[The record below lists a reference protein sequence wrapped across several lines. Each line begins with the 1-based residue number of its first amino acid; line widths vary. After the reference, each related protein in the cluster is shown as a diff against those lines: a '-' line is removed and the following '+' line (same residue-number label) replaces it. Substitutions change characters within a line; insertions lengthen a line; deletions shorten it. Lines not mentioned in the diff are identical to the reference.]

1 MEVYMFK
8 SIVEKIIGTYSERE
22 LKRIIPIVDRIEA
35 MEPEMQAL
43 SDAELRGKT
52 DEFKKRL
59 AQGETLDDI
68 LPEAF
73 AVVREASGRVLGKR
87 LFRVQLIGSV
97 VLHQGRIA
105 EMKTG
110 EGKTYTAA
118 PPLYLNALTGKGVH
132 LVTVNDYLAKY
143 HSELMGK
150 VYKFLGLSVG
160 LIVHGLDNAQRRKA
174 YNCDITYGTNNE
186 FGFDY
191 LRDNMVIY
199 KDDMVQRELHYA
211 IVDEVDSILIDEA
224 RTPLIISGAGDKSTD
239 LYKKANTFA
248 SRLKVKVF
256 TETDDKQQDDE
267 IDADYI
273 VDEKA
278 HTAALTARGVTKAE
292 QFFGIENLADPENM
306 TLSHHINQAI
316 KAHGLMKRDREYVV
330 KDGEVIIV
338 DEFTG
343 RLMFGRRY
351 SDGLHQAIEAKE
363 NVKVERESKTLATIT
378 FQNYFRM
385 YGKLA
390 GMTGTALTE
399 EQEFQTIY
407 KLDVIEIPT
416 NKPMIRVD
424 YPDCVYKNEAGKFNA
439 VINEITELHKKGQ
452 PVLIGT
458 ISIEKSELLSNMLR
472 KRGIPHQVL
481 NAKFH
486 EKEAEIIAQAGRL
499 GAVTIA
505 TNMAGRGTDI
515 MLGGNAEFMA
525 KQELRRQG
533 YPEELIYEAANIN
546 DTDNEDILKIR
557 AVYRELFGEFEKQI
571 STEKEKVVEAGG
583 LHIIGTERHESRRID
598 NQLRGRSGRQGDPG
612 SSRFYIS
619 LEDDLMRLFGSDR
632 LTAIV
637 NTLGLE
643 DDQPIEH
650 RMLSNAIENAQRRV
664 EGKNFDV
671 RKRVLQYDDVMN
683 KQREVI
689 YAQRKQVLNGENL
702 KESFL
707 KMIETT
713 ADWLVSSFC
722 GESPHPD
729 MWDWE
734 GLKAQAM
741 SILPA
746 IDVLD
751 VSRDELETYTKEDLR
766 ETLLDALTKA
776 YEAKEAEY
784 GAETMRELER
794 IVLLR
799 TVDEKWMDHIDA
811 MDQLRYGVGMRAYGQ
826 RDPVIEYKFEGFEM
840 FEEMIRNIQLDSVKM
855 ILRMRVNREQGAPQR
870 EKVAEPVTASHGD
883 SGPRKPAARS
893 SEKVGRNDP
902 CPCGSG
908 KKYKK
913 CCGANEA

>member
-1 MEVYMFK
+1 MFK
-8 SIVEKIIGTYSERE
+8 SMIEKIIGSYSDRE
-22 LKRIIPIVDRIEA
+22 LKRITPIVDQIEA
-35 MEPEMQAL
+35 LEPEIKVL
-43 SDAELRGKT
+43 SDEALKAKT
-52 DEFKKRL
+52 LEFKKRL
-59 AQGETLDDI
+59 EDGETLNDL

-73 AVVREASGRVLGKR
+73 AVVREASQRVLGMR
-87 LFRVQLIGSV
+87 HFRVQLIGGV
-97 VLHQGRIA
+97 VLHQGRIS

-110 EGKTYTAA
+110 EGKTLVATL
-118 PPLYLNALTGKGVH
+118 PVYLNALTGKGVH
-132 LVTVNDYLAKY
+132 VVTVNDYLARRD
-143 HSELMGK
+143 SEWMGK
-150 VYKFLGLSVG
+150 VYNFLGLSVG
-160 LIVHGLDNAQRRKA
+160 LIVHGLDNADRRKA
-174 YNCDITYGTNNE
+174 YGSDITYGTNNE

-199 KDDMVQRELHYA
+199 KKEMVQRDLHYA

-239 LYKKANTFA
+239 LYKKADSFA
-248 SRLKVKVF
+248 ARLRVKVF
-256 TETDDKQQDDE
+256 TETDDKQSDE
-267 IDADYI
+267 DVDADYI

-278 HTAALTARGVTKAE
+278 HSAALTARGVTKAE
-292 QFFGIENLADPENM
+292 QFFGIENLSDPDNM
-306 TLSHHINQAI
+306 TISHHINQSI

-343 RLMFGRRY
+343 RMMYGRRY

-385 YGKLA
+385 YEKLA

-416 NKPMIRVD
+416 NMPMVRID
-424 YPDCVYKNEAGKFNA
+424 NPDCVYKNEIGKFNA
-439 VINEITELHKKGQ
+439 VIDEIAELHKKGQ

-458 ISIEKSELLSNMLR
+458 ISIEKSEYLSNMLK
-472 KRGIPHQVL
+472 KRGIVHQVL

-486 EKEAEIIAQAGRL
+486 EKEAEIIAQAGKL

-515 MLGGNAEFMA
+515 VLGGNAEFMA
-525 KQELRRQG
+525 KQELRKQG
-533 YPEELIYEAANIN
+533 YTEELISESTSYN
-546 DTDNEDILKIR
+546 DTDDEEILKIR
-557 AVYRELFGEFEKQI
+557 AAYKQLHDDIKQQI
-571 STEKEKVVEAGG
+571 SKEKEKVLEAGG
-583 LHIIGTERHESRRID
+583 LCIMGTERHESRRID

-664 EGKNFDV
+664 EGKNFDI
-671 RKRVLQYDDVMN
+671 RKHVLQYDDVMN

-689 YAQRKQVLNGENL
+689 YGQRRQVLDGENL
-702 KESFL
+702 RDSFV
-707 KMIETT
+707 KMLEGTV
-713 ADWLVSSFC
+713 DNLVSAYC

-729 MWDWE
+729 MWDWDSLRAQSE
-734 GLKAQAM
+734 QLFMIKDTLTITREQMEEYTRDDLKENLLNLAM
-741 SILPA
+741 
-746 IDVLD
+746 
-751 VSRDELETYTKEDLR
+751 
-766 ETLLDALTKA
+766 KA
-776 YEAKEAEY
+776 YEAKETEY
-784 GAETMRELER
+784 GSEMMRELER

-799 TVDEKWMDHIDA
+799 IVDEKWMDHIDA

-826 RDPVIEYKFEGFEM
+826 RDPVIEYKYEGFEM
-840 FEEMIRNIQLDSVKM
+840 FEEMIRNIHQDSVKM
-855 ILRMRVNREQGAPQR
+855 ILHLKVNREQGAPKR
-870 EKVAEPVTASHGD
+870 EKVAEPVEASHGD

-913 CCGANEA
+913 CCGADRE

>member
-1 MEVYMFK
+1 MFK
-8 SIVEKIIGTYSERE
+8 SMIEKIIGSYSDRE
-22 LKRIIPIVDRIEA
+22 LKRIAPIVDQIEA
-35 MEPEMQAL
+35 LEPEIKAL
-43 SDAELRGKT
+43 SDEALKAKT
-52 DEFKKRL
+52 IEFKKRL
-59 AQGETLDDI
+59 EDGETLND
-68 LPEAF
+68 LMPEAF
-73 AVVREASGRVLGKR
+73 AVVREASQRVLGMR
-87 LFRVQLIGSV
+87 HFRVQLIGGV
-97 VLHQGRIA
+97 VLHQGRIS

-110 EGKTYTAA
+110 EGKTLAA
-118 PPLYLNALTGKGVH
+118 TLPVYLNALTGKGVH
-132 LVTVNDYLAKY
+132 VVTVNDYLARRD
-143 HSELMGK
+143 SEWMGK
-150 VYKFLGLSVG
+150 VYNFLGLSVG
-160 LIVHGLDNAQRRKA
+160 LIVHGLDNAERRKA
-174 YNCDITYGTNNE
+174 YSSDITYGTNNE

-199 KDDMVQRELHYA
+199 KKEMVQRDLHYA

-239 LYKKANTFA
+239 LYKKADTFA
-248 SRLKVKVF
+248 SRLRVKVF
-256 TETDDKQQDDE
+256 TETDDKQSDE
-267 IDADYI
+267 DVDADYI

-278 HTAALTARGVTKAE
+278 HSAALTSRGVTKAE
-292 QFFGIENLADPENM
+292 QFFGIENLSDPENM
-306 TLSHHINQAI
+306 TISHHINQSI

-330 KDGEVIIV
+330 KNGEVIIV

-343 RLMFGRRY
+343 RMMYGRRY

-385 YGKLA
+385 YEKLA

-416 NKPMIRVD
+416 NMPMVRID
-424 YPDCVYKNEAGKFNA
+424 NPDCVYKNETGKFNA
-439 VINEITELHKKGQ
+439 VIDEIDELHKKGQ

-458 ISIEKSELLSNMLR
+458 ISIEKSELLSSMLK
-472 KRGIPHQVL
+472 KRGIVHQVL

-486 EKEAEIIAQAGRL
+486 EKEAEIIAQAGKF

-515 MLGGNAEFMA
+515 VLGGNAEFMA
-525 KQELRRQG
+525 KQELRKQG
-533 YPEELIYEAANIN
+533 YSEELISESNSF
-546 DTDNEDILKIR
+546 NETEDEEILKIR
-557 AVYRELFGEFEKQI
+557 TAYKQLHDEIKKQI
-571 STEKEKVVEAGG
+571 SQEKEKVLEAGG
-583 LHIIGTERHESRRID
+583 LCIMGTERHESRRID

-612 SSRFYIS
+612 SSRFFIS

-664 EGKNFDV
+664 EGKNFDI
-671 RKRVLQYDDVMN
+671 RKHVLQYDDVMN

-689 YAQRKQVLNGENL
+689 YGQRRQVLDGENL
-702 KESFL
+702 KDSFV
-707 KMIETT
+707 KMLEGTVNT
-713 ADWLVSSFC
+713 MVSAYC
-722 GESPHPD
+722 GESPYPD
-729 MWDWE
+729 MWDWDS
-734 GLKAQAM
+734 LRAQSEQLFM
-741 SILPA
+741 IKDTLV
-746 IDVLD
+746 I
-751 VSRDELETYTKEDLR
+751 SREELEDFTKDDLK
-766 ETLLDALTKA
+766 ETLLNAAIQA
-776 YEAKEAEY
+776 YEAKETEY
-784 GAETMRELER
+784 GSEMMRELER

-799 TVDEKWMDHIDA
+799 VVDEKWMDHIDA

-826 RDPVIEYKFEGFEM
+826 RDPVIEYKYEGFEM
-840 FEEMIRNIQLDSVKM
+840 FEEMIKNIHQDSVKM
-855 ILRMRVNREQGAPQR
+855 MLHLKVNREQGAPKR
-870 EKVAEPVTASHGD
+870 EKVAEPVEASHGD

-913 CCGANEA
+913 CCGADRE